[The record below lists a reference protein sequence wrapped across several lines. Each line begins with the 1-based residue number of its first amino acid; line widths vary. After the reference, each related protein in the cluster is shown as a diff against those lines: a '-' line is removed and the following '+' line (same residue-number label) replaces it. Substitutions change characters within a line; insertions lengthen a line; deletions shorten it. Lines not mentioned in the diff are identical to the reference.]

1 VIPAASAPVDDAGA
15 RRATA
20 WLWWLGIAGSLLVL
34 ALSWHLPLLEAHS
47 FRQTQTAIS
56 SYWMAEGGPWL
67 AYQTPVLGAPWSIP
81 FEFPLFQAL
90 ALGLANLLP
99 ITLDQAGRLLSC
111 LFGIASA
118 WPVRHAV
125 RAITG
130 RERLA
135 NVAAGLLLLSP
146 LMLFWSRAYM
156 IETTAVFFSA
166 AFLALV
172 VEAWRAPRGWVIA
185 ALAAAAVAAA
195 LVKITTFVGFGIA
208 AGLFVAASWWRETQ
222 AGGTPAALRGLRVAL
237 PLALVVAGTLALTLL
252 WIGFGDA
259 HKSQTLWGHLLTS
272 DNLRTWNYGNWQQKT
287 DPALWRGVAFGRA
300 AREILGQAWLLPLL
314 VAVVAIFG
322 RGLRWFAGALLLCYL
337 LPFFVFANLHQV
349 HNYYQ
354 VANAPFLLVF
364 AACAVES
371 LWQRGGPRLAIVA
384 ALCIVLVMA
393 GGFRRDFLPLLDASR
408 LSLRTPA
415 LAAFARANTAPDEV
429 LLGFGLEWSSEVPY
443 YATRR
448 AMLVIDAT
456 PVAALRRMQQDP
468 ASYTGTHRLG
478 LVIACANALSTRPD
492 AAADY
497 AALLAAATAGRTRH
511 RVAGCDVFR

>member
-1 VIPAASAPVDDAGA
+1 MIPAGATPVHAPGA
-15 RRATA
+15 RAASA
-20 WLWWLGIAGSLLVL
+20 WLWWLGIAASLLVL

-56 SYWMAEGGPWL
+56 SYWMADGGPWL
-67 AYQTPVLGAPWSIP
+67 AYETPVLGAPWSIP

-99 ITLDQAGRLLSC
+99 VNLDQAGRLLSC
-111 LFGIASA
+111 LFGIATA
-118 WPVRHAV
+118 WPMRHAV

-130 RERLA
+130 RDRLA
-135 NVAAGLLLLSP
+135 DLCAGLLLLSP
-146 LMLFWSRAYM
+146 LMLFWSRAWM

-166 AFLALV
+166 AFVALV
-172 VEAWRAPRGWVIA
+172 VEAWRAPRGWLLVA
-185 ALAAAAVAAA
+185 MGAAACAAA
-195 LVKITTFVGFGIA
+195 LVKITTFVGFGFA
-208 AGLFVAASWWRETQ
+208 AGLYVAVQWWRASR
-222 AGGTPAALRGLRVAL
+222 AGGAPAALQGLQRAL
-237 PLALVVAGTLALTLL
+237 PAALAVGAALALTLL

-287 DPALWRGVAFGRA
+287 DPALWRGIAFGRA

-314 VAVVAIFG
+314 AVVVAVFG
-322 RGLRWFAGALLLCYL
+322 RGLRGFAAALLLCYL

-354 VANAPFLLVF
+354 VANAPFLLAF
-364 AACAVES
+364 AACAVEAV
-371 LWQRGGPRLAIVA
+371 WQRGGARAGIAA
-384 ALCIVLVMA
+384 ALCVALLMA

-408 LSLRTPA
+408 LSMRTPA
-415 LAAFARANTAPDEV
+415 LAAFARANTQPDEV

-448 AMLVIDAT
+448 AMLAIDAT
-456 PVAALRRMQQDP
+456 PVAALRRMREDP
-468 ASYTGTHRLG
+468 ASYTGTYRLG

-492 AAADY
+492 AAAEY